1 MVGRQSA
8 ARPRTMAAPRRPVI
22 SVLTLQ
28 VASLV
33 VLSAVAAVWVW
44 RAADTRGAIVRAPR
58 QAIDE
63 VRAESTTAMVAP
75 YAYLQT
81 RDMRHLSQLK
91 DSVASA
97 RANVQTLK
105 VLVPGSGPSVNRAVA
120 ALDQIEA
127 NAGQIYNA
135 GPAAD
140 LAGPLEEMELARGEL
155 EASMGELEGTVERR
169 ARKHYQDAT
178 DGLLVLWGCVLVVT
192 LATTLVARRRVRFN
206 EDRGGRARKHLLDNV
221 GGALRQATNSTDE
234 GKAPEFVE
242 APEFAPLTEAAE
254 SAILEL
260 HRLRATN
267 TRMAKSSSFTQDLI
281 DALAM
286 AETED
291 EVLRI
296 GSRAARVAYPEA
308 GFQLL
313 LVDGE
318 HGAMAA
324 HDEETVPACDVR
336 DVEQCP
342 VIRKGRTV
350 HHLVDEGLSRCP
362 RLRTD
367 DQCVTCALVQ
377 VTGRT
382 TAVAQLIGYEP
393 DRTQFEDLEALGLA
407 LGARMGVVRS
417 LVKRALEA
425 GTDPLTG
432 LANRRILT
440 DRLARLDRSDTAYT
454 LVVAD
459 IDHFKQLNDSLG
471 HEAGDRC
478 LEIFADVMRDACR
491 DSDLP
496 ARLGGEEFVIVLPT
510 VGMRAGLSV
519 AMRMRAYLA
528 DASRRAPAPFT
539 VSIGVASRPDHGSTA
554 EAVLRAAD
562 DALYAAKEAGRD
574 QVVPARAI
582 NALDATA

>member
-1 MVGRQSA
+1 
-8 ARPRTMAAPRRPVI
+8 MAATRRPVI

-28 VASLV
+28 VTSLV

-58 QAIDE
+58 HAIDE
-63 VRAESTTAMVAP
+63 VRAESYTAVVAP
-75 YAYLQT
+75 YAYMQT
-81 RDMRHLSQLK
+81 HDRKHLDEMQAA
-91 DSVASA
+91 VANA
-97 RANVQTLK
+97 RAQVATLRD
-105 VLVPGSGPSVNRAVA
+105 LVPGSGPDVDRAQA
-120 ALDQIEA
+120 ALDQLVT
-127 NAGQIYNA
+127 NAGQVVNA
-135 GPAAD
+135 SEGTD
-140 LAGPLEEMELARGEL
+140 LSGSLVEMAMARDAL
-155 EASMGELEGTVERR
+155 EASMTALESRVELR

-178 DGLLVLWGCVLVVT
+178 DGLLVLWGCVLIVT

-206 EDRGGRARKHLLDNV
+206 EQRGGRARKHLLDNV
-221 GGALRQATNSTDE
+221 GTALRQATTSSDD

-242 APEFAPLTEAAE
+242 APEYAPLTESAE
-254 SAILEL
+254 AAILEL

-291 EVLRI
+291 EVLRT
-296 GSRAARVAYPEA
+296 GARAARVAYPDA

-313 LVDGE
+313 QVDGE
-318 HGAMAA
+318 SGSMAP
-324 HDEETVPACDVR
+324 HDEETIPACDVR
-336 DVEQCP
+336 DIEQCP

-350 HHLVDEGLSRCP
+350 HHLVDEGLARCP
-362 RLRTD
+362 RLHTD

-382 TAVAQLIGYEP
+382 TTVAQLIGYEP
-393 DRTQFEDLEALGLA
+393 QRAQFEDLEALGLA

-432 LANRRILT
+432 LANRRILS
-440 DRLARLDRSDTAYT
+440 DRLSRLDRSDTAYT

-459 IDHFKQLNDSLG
+459 IDHFKVLNDTYG

-496 ARLGGEEFVIVLPT
+496 ARMGGEEFVIVLPT

-528 DASRRAPAPFT
+528 DASRRAPAVFT
-539 VSIGVASRPDHGSTA
+539 VSIGVATRPDHGTTA
-554 EAVLRAAD
+554 ESVLRAAD

-574 QVVPARAI
+574 QVVPARAL

>member
-1 MVGRQSA
+1 
-8 ARPRTMAAPRRPVI
+8 MAATRRPVI

-33 VLSAVAAVWVW
+33 VLTAVAAVWVW
-44 RAADTRGAIVRAPR
+44 RAADTRGAVVRAPR
-58 QAIDE
+58 HAIEE
-63 VRAESTTAMVAP
+63 VRAESYTAVVAP
-75 YAYLQT
+75 YAYLQS
-81 RDMRHLSQLK
+81 RDRRHLQEMQ
-91 DSVASA
+91 DAVANA
-97 RANVQTLK
+97 RARIDTLRD
-105 VLVPGSGPSVNRAVA
+105 LVPGSA
-120 ALDQIEA
+120 ADVDLAEQA
-127 NAGQIYNA
+127 LNQLVTNAGQIYNA
-135 GPAAD
+135 SEGTD
-140 LAGPLEEMELARGEL
+140 LTGSLEEMDLARGAL
-155 EASMGELEGTVERR
+155 EASLVRLESTVEIR
-169 ARKHYQDAT
+169 AQRHYQDAT

-206 EDRGGRARKHLLDNV
+206 EDRGGHARKHFLDNV
-221 GGALRQATNSTDE
+221 GSALRQATNASDE

-242 APEFAPLTEAAE
+242 AAEYAPLTESAE
-254 SAILEL
+254 AAILEL

-281 DALAM
+281 DALGM
-286 AETED
+286 SETED
-291 EVLRI
+291 EVLRT
-296 GSRAARVAYPEA
+296 GARAARVAYPEA

-313 LVDGE
+313 TVDGE
-318 HGAMAA
+318 TGAMAP
-324 HDEETVPACDVR
+324 HDEETIPACDVR
-336 DVEQCP
+336 DIEQCP
-342 VIRKGRTV
+342 VIRKGRTI

-382 TAVAQLIGYEP
+382 TAVAQLFDYRPERIQY
-393 DRTQFEDLEALGLA
+393 EDLEALGLA

-432 LANRRILT
+432 LANRRILS
-440 DRLARLDRSDTAYT
+440 DRLSRLDRSDTPYT

-459 IDHFKQLNDSLG
+459 IDHFKVLNDTYG

-478 LEIFADVMRDACR
+478 LEIFADVMREACR

-496 ARLGGEEFVIVLPT
+496 ARMGGEEFVIVLPN

-528 DASRRAPAPFT
+528 DASRRAPATFT
-539 VSIGVASRPDHGSTA
+539 VSIGVATRPDHGTA
-554 EAVLRAAD
+554 AESVLRAAD
-562 DALYAAKEAGRD
+562 EALYAAKEAGRD
-574 QVVPARAI
+574 QVVPARSL
-582 NALDATA
+582 NALDATG